1 MPKSDKRKII
11 LGMSRFCSK
20 SNLFFAFLASW
31 RWLLVSSFA
40 LDNCNTSPSQFPNP
54 SPLALSE
61 ADNLS
66 KFTWVFFCRWSI
78 RATARRPE
86 DNWLFTSKM
95 QLLHRNIILSLKG
108 LLQICSSCKEL
119 LSNHLKDFYKA
130 ISGPQTHPCKL
141 IFGDQSWSSVRSIK
155 LVRSG
160 KSSKYSS
167 SSTLYVSDIL
177 YCFLIYILYFV
188 FIYFIFFCSGKS
200 SKYSS
205 SPTFV

>member
-1 MPKSDKRKII
+1 MGKRFIGRKATWCFSYI
-11 LGMSRFCSK
+11 LAM
-20 SNLFFAFLASW
+20 
-31 RWLLVSSFA
+31 VTPFA
-40 LDNCNTSPSQFPNP
+40 LDNSNTSPRPNP
-54 SPLALSE
+54 LAPSE

-95 QLLHRNIILSLKG
+95 QLLHRNMILSLKG

-130 ISGPQTHPCKL
+130 ISGTQTHPCKL

-155 LVRSG
+155 WVRSG

-167 SSTLYVSDIL
+167 SSTLY
-177 YCFLIYILYFV
+177 ILYFLYYFV
-188 FIYFIFFCSGKS
+188 IYIFCIFFIHILFFCSGKS
-200 SKYSS
+200 LRYSS
-205 SPTFV
+205 SSTFCFSP

>member
-1 MPKSDKRKII
+1 MVTP
-11 LGMSRFCSK
+11 
-20 SNLFFAFLASW
+20 
-31 RWLLVSSFA
+31 FA
-40 LDNCNTSPSQFPNP
+40 LDNSNTSPIQFPNP
-54 SPLALSE
+54 NPLAPSE

-95 QLLHRNIILSLKG
+95 QLLHRNMILSLKG

-141 IFGDQSWSSVRSIK
+141 ILGDQSWSSVRSIK
-155 LVRSG
+155 WVRSG

-167 SSTLYVSDIL
+167 SSTLYILDIL
-177 YCFLIYILYFV
+177 YCFVIYISSFLYKD
-188 FIYFIFFCSGKS
+188 FIFFAQVRAQSILTCQPLFRSI
-200 SKYSS
+200 
-205 SPTFV
+205 